1 MTEPTP
7 FSATLANRQ
16 RSGDRVDF
24 HLGKDWQ
31 QGRTAYGGVAAAVAV
46 QAMRDVSG
54 AGWPDDV
61 SLRSL
66 QCAFIAVVEPGPV
79 QVQVEVLR
87 QGRNVCQVLARV
99 SSHGRL
105 GTVAMGVFSAD
116 RPSQLT
122 QRLLQRPPAR
132 AEAEALPSM
141 PYVEGPMPPF
151 MQHVEMRGAQGARPF
166 SGRPTTHSMLH
177 LRLRDADAQAIHP
190 EVLTVLLGDAPATPA
205 LSEPPGPVPTSS
217 VTWSLELRPV
227 SRDLASGWWR
237 IDSESLHVDGGYV
250 NHTAQLWA
258 PDGALAALGSQVV
271 TVFG

>member
-1 MTEPTP
+1 MTEPVP
-7 FSATLANRQ
+7 FSATLASRQ

-24 HLGKDWQ
+24 QLGEDWQ
-31 QGRTAYGGVAAAVAV
+31 QGRTAYGGVVAAVAV
-46 QAMRDVSG
+46 QAMRDVAG
-54 AGWPDDV
+54 ANWPADV

-87 QGRNVCQVLARV
+87 QGRNVCQAMARV
-99 SSHGRL
+99 SPRGRL

-132 AEAEALPSM
+132 AEAESLPSR
-141 PYVEGPMPPF
+141 PYIAGRMPPF
-151 MQHVEMRGAQGARPF
+151 LQHVEMRGCQGALPF
-166 SGRPTTHSMLH
+166 SGRASTQSMVH
-177 LRLRDADAQAIHP
+177 LRLRDADAHAIP
-190 EVLTVLLGDAPATPA
+190 PDVLTVLLGDAPATPA
-205 LSEPPGPVPTSS
+205 LSEPSGPVPTSS
-217 VTWSLELRPV
+217 VTWSMELRPV
-227 SRDLASGWWR
+227 ARDLAGGWWR

-250 NHTAQLWA
+250 NHAARLWA
-258 PDGALAALGSQVV
+258 PDGSLAAVGSQVV